1 MLLMYKFRTQHW
13 PQGMMSIH
21 EEQQSNFTTCQ
32 TVHFKHWQRFP
43 SITVSSFSSV
53 FSGEVIFLATCGPK
67 VIKNWLKLIAMP
79 PILYS
84 SWLLLMNHS
93 VVLFSIAQVTLFWSF
108 LYSFDHIDL
117 HCIWPAKIYQFIK
130 KKFLKGGGRQIN
142 NFNQLWEF
150 KGTLFLPSSLGQPL
164 KVFVEKLYKVW

>member
-1 MLLMYKFRTQHW
+1 MSSSKCCKSSTEQKIFMWSAKTAIFSTWETLHMLLMYKFRTQHW
-13 PQGMMSIH
+13 PQGMSIH

-53 FSGEVIFLATCGPK
+53 FSGWVIFLAKSGPT
-67 VIKNWLKLIAMP
+67 VIKHWFKLIAMP

-93 VVLFSIAQVTLFWSF
+93 VILVSIAQVTLFWSF
-108 LYSFDHIDL
+108 LYSFDHTDWL
-117 HCIWPAKIYQFIK
+117 QKS
-130 KKFLKGGGRQIN
+130 
-142 NFNQLWEF
+142 
-150 KGTLFLPSSLGQPL
+150 TT
-164 KVFVEKLYKVW
+164 

>member
-1 MLLMYKFRTQHW
+1 MIIYFLSSQIFHLIILVMSSSKCCKSSAEQKIFIWSAKSAIFSTWETLHMLLMYKFRTQHW

-32 TVHFKHWQRFP
+32 TVYFKHWQRFP
-43 SITVSSFSSV
+43 SITVSSFSS
-53 FSGEVIFLATCGPK
+53 GTT

-93 VVLFSIAQVTLFWSF
+93 VVLPCFGHFFTVLITLTCTVYGLQKS
-108 LYSFDHIDL
+108 
-117 HCIWPAKIYQFIK
+117 
-130 KKFLKGGGRQIN
+130 
-142 NFNQLWEF
+142 
-150 KGTLFLPSSLGQPL
+150 TT
-164 KVFVEKLYKVW
+164 